1 MKIRIIRVG
10 IGALTEEVLHV
21 SEIKETTEKIILK
34 RFLDDIIIEVKK
46 EDLFYFEINGFLIRK
61 SSVFKDPMIKI
72 KEEERDFEVHCMK
85 CDHKS
90 VISFKV
96 DIVNLNKEK
105 EVFYRTELIHEKEC
119 ENCGKD
125 YDKNDII
132 KEKDYKKW
140 IKFLKKDISKGV
152 GIKRKHLFGT
162 KKQIQKGIDKSNE
175 KYEKKRTHRTFEKA

>member
-1 MKIRIIRVG
+1 MKIRILKQG
-10 IGALTEEVLHV
+10 EGTLTEEEIYV
-21 SEIKETTEKIILK
+21 SEIIETDEKFIFK
-34 RFLDDIIIEVKK
+34 KWFDDSIIELKK
-46 EDLFYFEINGFLIRK
+46 SEIFYDEVIGTF
-61 SSVFKDPMIKI
+61 FKNKI